1 MKSYVR
7 TLLVLTSVARG
18 SWGAEPDA
26 GGGIDLAAL
35 ADRHRAT
42 WELGPESRALLL
54 RKHRPA
60 DADQG
65 ERVIAGFEYLVGL
78 DTVRNEYL
86 LHAAL
91 HWRLADLAGS
101 GQVPDLAEFNAEVY
115 AQLFLTP
122 GDDPWLGLVSSET
135 YLALEPAG

>member
-1 MKSYVR
+1 
-7 TLLVLTSVARG
+7 
-18 SWGAEPDA
+18 
-26 GGGIDLAAL
+26 
-35 ADRHRAT
+35 
-42 WELGPESRALLL
+42 
-54 RKHRPA
+54 
-60 DADQG
+60 
-65 ERVIAGFEYLVGL
+65 VIAGFEYLVGL

-122 GDDPWLGLVSSET
+122 GDDPWLGLVSPET